1 MSQISSHPPGLTELN
16 NVFEMQNNV
25 SDELNDFQKQ
35 YARYIKCQNPDTREN
50 INPPCDFDGSDN
62 FQELTNAYNRLYK
75 SLDEMKEVYGDQ
87 VNDGKTNENYE
98 KDEEELEEFYNTM
111 RKMRTDLDKKLL
123 YIQNQADTETAPVY
137 RRLNSQILINTL
149 LLILLVYLIY
159 IMIFD
164 IY

>member
-1 MSQISSHPPGLTELN
+1 MSQISSHPPGLTEPN

-35 YARYIKCQNPDTREN
+35 YAGYIKCQNPDTREN

>member
-1 MSQISSHPPGLTELN
+1 MSQISSHPPGLTEPN

-87 VNDGKTNENYE
+87 VNDGKTNDNYE

-123 YIQNQADTETAPVY
+123 YIQNQADTETSPVY

>member
-1 MSQISSHPPGLTELN
+1 MSQISSHPPGLTEPN

-123 YIQNQADTETAPVY
+123 YIQNQADTETSPVY

>member
-1 MSQISSHPPGLTELN
+1 MSQISSHPPGLTEPN

-123 YIQNQADTETAPVY
+123 YIQNQADTETSPVY

-149 LLILLVYLIY
+149 LLILFVYLIY

>member
-1 MSQISSHPPGLTELN
+1 MSQISSHPPGLTEPN

>member
-1 MSQISSHPPGLTELN
+1 MSQTSTCPPGLTEPN

-75 SLDEMKEVYGDQ
+75 SLDEMKEVYSDQ
-87 VNDGKTNENYE
+87 VKDGKTNENYE
-98 KDEEELEEFYNTM
+98 KDEQELEEFYG
-111 RKMRTDLDKKLL
+111 KMRNLRADLDKKLL
-123 YIQNQADTETAPVY
+123 YIQNQADIETAPVY

-149 LLILLVYLIY
+149 LLILLVYLVY

>member
-1 MSQISSHPPGLTELN
+1 MSQISSHPPGLTEPN

-159 IMIFD
+159 IMILD